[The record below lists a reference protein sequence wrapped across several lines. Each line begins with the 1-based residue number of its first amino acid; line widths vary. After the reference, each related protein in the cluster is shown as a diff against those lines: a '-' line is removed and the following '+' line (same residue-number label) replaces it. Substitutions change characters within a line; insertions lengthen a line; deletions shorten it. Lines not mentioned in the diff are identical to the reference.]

1 MVLTVTPRYGSL
13 NGVNS
18 RQRVVIAGLGDSG
31 VLTAIRLARQFD
43 VVGISAKPALVSGQ
57 ELGWR
62 LARPEEWAR
71 ANWIPFD
78 RFRALDRVRTV
89 HGTLTGVDLAARTV
103 AVRADDGSRSEE
115 RYDALAISTG
125 VSNGFWRT
133 PNLQSHNEIGDSL
146 RESHRRLSDAGS
158 VIVIGGGAAAISSAA
173 QVATT
178 WPAKP
183 VDLYFP
189 GERALPAH
197 HPRIWEK
204 VSRRLSDAG
213 VRLHPG
219 HRAVIPD
226 GFMCD
231 EITSAPVTWSTGQ
244 PQASA
249 DAVLWAIGRVRPNTD
264 WLPAE
269 LLDDGGFVRVTPQL
283 QAPGHPNVFA
293 VGDVAATDPLRSSAR
308 NRGDGILAHNI
319 RAQFAGTPLRDYRA
333 PKRRWGSVLGVQP
346 NGLEVFTPK
355 GQAFRFP
362 AWSFD
367 RVLMPVIVR
376 WGIYRGVRDNEPIN
390 LTT

>member
-1 MVLTVTPRYGSL
+1 VTNRH
-13 NGVNS
+13 
-18 RQRVVIAGLGDSG
+18 RVVIAGLGDSG
-31 VLTAIRLARQFD
+31 LLTAIRLARRFD
-43 VVGISAKPALVSGQ
+43 VVGVSAKPALVSGQ

-62 LARPEEWAR
+62 LSRPEEWAR

-89 HGTLTGVDLAARTV
+89 HGTLIGLDLDGCTV
-103 AVRADDGSRSEE
+103 AVRGDDGSTAHE
-115 RYDALAISTG
+115 RYDALVISTG
-125 VSNGFWRT
+125 VTNGFWRT
-133 PNLQSHNEIGDSL
+133 PNMQSHNEIGDDL
-146 RESHRRLSDAGS
+146 RRAHTRLTAAGS

-178 WPAKP
+178 WPDKR

-189 GERALPAH
+189 GECALPSH

-204 VSRRLSDAG
+204 VRRRLVDAG
-213 VRLHPG
+213 VGLHPG

-226 GFMCD
+226 GFLCD
-231 EITSAPVTWSTGQ
+231 EITTEPVRWCTGQ
-244 PQASA
+244 PQACA
-249 DAVLWAIGRVRPNTD
+249 DAVLWAIGQVRSNTA
-264 WLPAE
+264 WLPAD

-283 QAPGHPNVFA
+283 QVPGHPNVFA

-308 NRGDGILAHNI
+308 NRGDGVLAHNI
-319 RAQFAGTPLRDYRA
+319 AAHFAGKPLRSYRA
-333 PKRRWGSVLGVQP
+333 PKRRWGSVLGVQAD
-346 NGLEVFTPK
+346 GLEVFTPK

-376 WGIYRGVRDNEPIN
+376 WGIYRGVRDNRPIN
-390 LTT
+390 LTS